1 MVFKISDVCYSLAPH
16 MCYVHIAGGYNKEGG
31 IIRRGVVFLLK
42 NIDWEVVS
50 RWGVNAH

>member
-1 MVFKISDVCYSLAPH
+1 MLLFGTT
-16 MCYVHIAGGYNKEGG
+16 YVLCAHKQGG

-50 RWGVNAH
+50 RWGVNAQ